1 MEEKVIDIATA
12 YYQVGEP
19 YSTLSYYTFTDLL
32 IDYAQNFSEP
42 DLFFM
47 AILFYSPLMPECKIT
62 IGPWLFLT
70 KIQD

>member
-32 IDYAQNFSEP
+32 IDYAPNFSEP
-42 DLFFM
+42 DYSFWQFFFIHLLCQS
-47 AILFYSPLMPECKIT
+47 AK
-62 IGPWLFLT
+62 
-70 KIQD
+70 